1 MMVNLDIHVFSS
13 HLMLCIHVH
22 VHVHVTYIKSKH
34 KSKDYSST
42 SMPSNF
48 FVTLF
53 FLCSMLQ
60 ACQYVIA
67 QKAVYSLGKV
77 SSATTWV
84 INNAEPS
91 QFKFT
96 IHYQGGDEER

>member
-1 MMVNLDIHVFSS
+1 
-13 HLMLCIHVH
+13 
-22 VHVHVTYIKSKH
+22 
-34 KSKDYSST
+34 
-42 SMPSNF
+42 
-48 FVTLF
+48 
-53 FLCSMLQ
+53 MLQ
-60 ACQYVIA
+60 ACQYVKS

-96 IHYQGGDEER
+96 IHYKGGDPTGDQGGDGERYMCMLVSSLLEVLLVHTCTCILAIMQACTCTCTCVSKAVSTCTCSV